1 VASARTWSGIL
12 RVVAAILGPLL
23 KIISPMIKDLFEDS
37 LNKLL
42 VKARATEN
50 PIDDL
55 FVEFLFQLLGLDIP
69 SETS

>member
-1 VASARTWSGIL
+1 L

-37 LNKLL
+37 LNNLL

-69 SETS
+69 SEDS